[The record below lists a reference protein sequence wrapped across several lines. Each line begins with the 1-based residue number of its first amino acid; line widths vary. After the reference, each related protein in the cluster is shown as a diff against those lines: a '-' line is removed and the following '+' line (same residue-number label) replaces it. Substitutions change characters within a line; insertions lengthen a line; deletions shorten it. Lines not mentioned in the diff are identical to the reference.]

1 MSVVAFDVYG
11 TLVDTA
17 GIAVELAKNFGDRAE
32 AAARLWREKQLEAT
46 FRRALMRR
54 YVDFDVCTA
63 QALRYVSTHLG
74 VPLDAT
80 AERALLDSY
89 LELPAFP
96 DVERSLQALAAAGH
110 RLLALTNGTE
120 RSVRALLQHAGLTDL
135 VPVILSADN
144 ARTFKPDPAVYEL
157 LRRPAAG
164 VPDQELWLVSANPFD
179 VIGAKAHGIRAAW
192 VRRDPKTTF
201 DPWEFSPDLVVQSL
215 EELGEQLVAR

>member
-17 GIAVELAKNFGDRAE
+17 GIAVELGKKFGDRAA
-32 AAARLWREKQLEAT
+32 AAARLWREKQLETT

-63 QALRYVSTHLG
+63 QALRYVSAHLG

-80 AERALLDSY
+80 AERALLDAY

-96 DVERSLQALAAAGH
+96 DVGRSLRALAAAGL

-120 RSVRALLQHAGLTDL
+120 HSVRALLRHAGLSEHL
-135 VPVILSADN
+135 PLILSADA

-157 LRRPAAG
+157 LRRAAG
-164 VPDQELWLVSANPFD
+164 LSAQEVWLVSANPFD
-179 VIGAKAHGIRAAW
+179 VIGAKAHGLRAAW
-192 VRRDPKTTF
+192 VQRDPKTIF
-201 DPWEFSPDLVVQSL
+201 DPWEFRPDLIVRSL
-215 EELGEQLVAR
+215 EELREQLAAR